1 VFISYHIIENK
12 MLKTKKT
19 SFAVSL
25 ATGWISRGQQMPTSR
40 RLGPGPGPGPV
51 SREAPIFSVTDLIN
65 ESSMQRF
72 SLTRTFTL
80 KPTGCGSCGN

>member
-1 VFISYHIIENK
+1 

-25 ATGWISRGQQMPTSR
+25 ATGWINRGQQMPTSR
-40 RLGPGPGPGPV
+40 SPGSGPGPV

-80 KPTGCGSCGN
+80 KPTSCGSCGN

>member
-1 VFISYHIIENK
+1 

-25 ATGWISRGQQMPTSR
+25 ATGWVNRGQQMPSPRQPQPSR
-40 RLGPGPGPGPV
+40 SLV
-51 SREAPIFSVTDLIN
+51 REVPIFSVTDLIN
-65 ESSMQRF
+65 ESCMQRF

-80 KPTGCGSCGN
+80 KPSGCGSCGN